1 MEHQFKEKLKDWC
14 RYQPRTHQDV
24 RRKLYDEFSLRK
36 WEVEGLL
43 TDMITEGML
52 SEEQFAKS
60 FVHDRSKLNGWGR
73 KKITYSMKQ
82 RGISDYCVKTA
93 LSKIDEVEYQHKL
106 AALIEKKWNTV
117 KGNRIIRKQKTI
129 HYLLQKGYV
138 FAEILPAINTFL
150 EKSGEA

>member
-1 MEHQFKEKLKDWC
+1 MEHKLKEKLKEWC

-24 RRKLYDEFSLRK
+24 RRKLYEGFGLRN

-43 TDMITEGML
+43 TDMITEGLL

-60 FVHDRSKLNGWGR
+60 FAHDRSKLNGWGR
-73 KKITYSMKQ
+73 KKIIFSMKQ

-106 AALIEKKWNTV
+106 ADLIERKWNTL
-117 KGNRIIRKQKTI
+117 KGNRMIRKQKTI
-129 HYLLQKGYV
+129 NYLLQKGYV
-138 FAEILPAINTFL
+138 FNEMIPALDKILND
-150 EKSGEA
+150 K